1 MRQVVM
7 EHEHPLRRRN
17 LRIQVVNTLQD
28 QIKQLHLASVE
39 NQRQLLQQHIFKVLT
54 PNVNY
59 LTNLLMNRLL

>member
-17 LRIQVVNTLQD
+17 QRIQDVNTLQD